1 MCYSSFF
8 WPISSC
14 SKDTTTAYSIQIEMT
29 FFCYSIISEKINNK
43 KLVNL
48 SIPDKFIFENLGRE
62 MLLDKNGLS
71 VQNILKKLKK
81 IIT

>member
-1 MCYSSFF
+1 MNKLFLEDYIQSF
-8 WPISSC
+8 
-14 SKDTTTAYSIQIEMT
+14 Q
-29 FFCYSIISEKINNK
+29 KINNK

-71 VQNILKKLKK
+71 AQNILKKLKK
-81 IIT
+81 NIT